1 MGSVSLLRA
10 ATVDAK
16 TFDPKSQRKNG
27 VETPCRVIRLQAAL
41 EAENIR
47 LRQLV
52 VELLLDASSLR
63 EALNHVEPRGCRTRP
78 LPKTH
83 IGGAGLQESQ
93 FSAGEIES
101 T

>member
-52 VELLLDASSLR
+52 VELLLDTSSLR
-63 EALNHVEPRGCRTRP
+63 EAVNHAGPR
-78 LPKTH
+78 
-83 IGGAGLQESQ
+83 
-93 FSAGEIES
+93 
-101 T
+101 